1 MFIIEHFQYMTI
13 VMIAVVWTAA
23 VCTFFYMFMKYGEI
37 DWNFHINFTPLYL
50 VIVVMLLMVVYG
62 T

>member
-1 MFIIEHFQYMTI
+1 
-13 VMIAVVWTAA
+13 MIAVVWTAA